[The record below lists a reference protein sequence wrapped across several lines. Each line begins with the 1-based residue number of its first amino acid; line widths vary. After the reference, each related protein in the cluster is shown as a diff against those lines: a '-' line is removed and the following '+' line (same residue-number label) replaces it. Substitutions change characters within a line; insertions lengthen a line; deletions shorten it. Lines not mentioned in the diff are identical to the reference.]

1 MSELAGAFDVCVEAS
16 GSSQGI
22 RLALQITRPMGT
34 LVLKST
40 VSLKDPNM
48 PGWSEIA
55 NDLVVNEKVLVGS
68 RCGPIDEALRLMAAH
83 EPVRKLLKSM
93 TSHVLPLKDGLEG
106 MRLAQTKGVIKVQ
119 LQCS

>member
-1 MSELAGAFDVCVEAS
+1 MRIQRQV
-16 GSSQGI
+16 
-22 RLALQITRPMGT
+22 TRPMGT

-68 RCGPIDEALRLMAAH
+68 R
-83 EPVRKLLKSM
+83 
-93 TSHVLPLKDGLEG
+93 
-106 MRLAQTKGVIKVQ
+106 
-119 LQCS
+119 